1 MVHKNCH
8 ILTHVLFFLLS
19 ILYRYDED
27 LQQADEELESQ
38 IEDGDWDGVARS
50 VQSFDQDPDEQSS
63 DDRSE
68 YTEDMTADVDTRA
81 RVEELVRKKIP
92 DEIDNIDDM
101 MQQFLGREGDLIQAL
116 LAMEGEDDSGSIQDA
131 SQEEEQSQY
140 SEEQS
145 QYSGEAEEEEDYS
158 GSRDEEEYSEEE
170 GEEGR

>member
-1 MVHKNCH
+1 M
-8 ILTHVLFFLLS
+8 
-19 ILYRYDED
+19 
-27 LQQADEELESQ
+27 
-38 IEDGDWDGVARS
+38 ARS

-101 MQQFLGREGDLIQAL
+101 MEQFSGREGDLIQAL
-116 LAMEGEDDSGSIQDA
+116 LAMEGEEDSGSIQDV
-131 SQEEEQSQY
+131 SQEEQSQY
-140 SEEQS
+140 SEEPS
-145 QYSGEAEEEEDYS
+145 QYSGEDEEEEDYS
-158 GSRDEEEYSEEE
+158 GSRDEEEYSQEE